1 MGVDGPP
8 AAVEVQAAVQ
18 NYEWGVRGGA
28 DHGLVARMAKAPH
41 AEGTPFAEL
50 WMGTHPKA
58 PLTVVD
64 AGGFAAPGTTL
75 SQFLQANPT
84 FAGAKAVQVYGDQ
97 LPYLF
102 KCLSVAKALSIQAH
116 PNKTLAQQ
124 LHARDPKNYPDDNHK
139 PEMAVAVTDFE
150 GLCGFRP
157 LAQLALHLASCPEL
171 RALATEANAGKVE
184 AAVSLDAAA
193 QSEALKAAFSA
204 VMSSDPALITAQAES
219 MVARLQAKEAATR
232 TDTEALILRINE
244 QFPGDVGLFNIMFLN
259 HCVLQPGQALF
270 LGANLPHAYISGD
283 CMEIMATSDN
293 VVRAGFTPKFKDVNT
308 LVDMLQYTCGDTPVM
323 NGDMEEGGLVSLYQP
338 PGADVPE
345 FALRRVA
352 LAAGSSA
359 SLGTSAAPRTVIC
372 VSGGGGGALTLA
384 AESSALAAT
393 TRHLQ
398 QSSVV
403 VVGAGATL
411 TVSLDQGA
419 DQGALLFVASCH
431 SCFE

>member
-41 AEGTPFAEL
+41 AEGTPVAEL

-293 VVRAGFTPKFKDVNT
+293 VVRAGFTPKFKVCCCWEAGWREREREKEVFGNRDRER
-308 LVDMLQYTCGDTPVM
+308 LVW
-323 NGDMEEGGLVSLYQP
+323 GG
-338 PGADVPE
+338 
-345 FALRRVA
+345 
-352 LAAGSSA
+352 
-359 SLGTSAAPRTVIC
+359 C
-372 VSGGGGGALTLA
+372 
-384 AESSALAAT
+384 
-393 TRHLQ
+393 
-398 QSSVV
+398 
-403 VVGAGATL
+403 
-411 TVSLDQGA
+411 
-419 DQGALLFVASCH
+419 
-431 SCFE
+431 